1 MVNKRVGNL
10 RRDNG
15 GGGTGF
21 EYVPAKSSFVRRQT
35 ERRLGRQYDI
45 LFKDNY
51 LHLSKL
57 QEGDNRFR
65 ILPATWKPHDDFA
78 CVVWAHQYIAANSG
92 SYVCLAKNEAWFEPL
107 DCPICEEALQASRD
121 QDEER
126 AKKYS
131 ARETM
136 VCWVIDR
143 RSREFEDRPQLY
155 AMPPTLYKDI
165 CGLIYDT
172 ETGKASMIDHP
183 TKGFDIRVKKSGQM
197 LQTRYL
203 PMMTATCP
211 INPDPDV
218 TKEILA
224 FITKNP
230 VPKCLEIKTEDYLEK
245 IVSGLAG
252 GRDPDLDEDEDEAEP
267 KKKRAKL
274 TARDEEDDD
283 EDEVDE
289 DEPPPKKKRPKM
301 QAVDE
306 DEDEDQEEED
316 DAPPKK
322 RRRLTARDEDEDE
335 EDAPPP
341 RKKKA
346 AVVDDDDDA
355 DEDEDDA
362 PKPRRKLRAA
372 PADEDEDEEDDAPPK
387 RKKLKAR
394 AAVDED
400 EDEEVDD
407 QTDDDEDEDAPPP
420 KRRSGGREGRRANR

>member
-252 GRDPDLDEDEDEAEP
+252 GRDPDLDEDEDEAAP

-274 TARDEEDDD
+274 TARDEDED

-289 DEPPPKKKRPKM
+289 DEPPPKNKRHKM

-335 EDAPPP
+335 EDAPPS

-394 AAVDED
+394 ATVDED

>member
-78 CVVWAHQYIAANSG
+78 CVVWAHQYIANSG

-252 GRDPDLDEDEDEAEP
+252 GRDPDLDEDEDEAAP

-274 TARDEEDDD
+274 TARDEDED

-335 EDAPPP
+335 EDAPPS

-394 AAVDED
+394 ATVDED

>member
-78 CVVWAHQYIAANSG
+78 CVVWAHQYIANSG

-252 GRDPDLDEDEDEAEP
+252 GRDPDLDEDEDEAAP

-274 TARDEEDDD
+274 TARDEDED

-335 EDAPPP
+335 EDAPPS

>member
-78 CVVWAHQYIAANSG
+78 CVVWAHQYIANSG

-183 TKGFDIRVKKSGQM
+183 IKGFDIRVKKSGQM

-274 TARDEEDDD
+274 TARDEDED

-335 EDAPPP
+335 EDAPPS

>member
-78 CVVWAHQYIAANSG
+78 CVVWAHQYIANSG

-183 TKGFDIRVKKSGQM
+183 IKGFDIRVKKSGQM

-252 GRDPDLDEDEDEAEP
+252 GRDPDLDEDEDEAAP

-274 TARDEEDDD
+274 TARDEDED

-335 EDAPPP
+335 EDAPPS

-394 AAVDED
+394 ATVDED

>member
-1 MVNKRVGNL
+1 MVNKRVGNM

-252 GRDPDLDEDEDEAEP
+252 GRDPDLDEDEDEAAP

-274 TARDEEDDD
+274 TARDEDED

-335 EDAPPP
+335 EDAPPS

-394 AAVDED
+394 ATVDED

>member
-252 GRDPDLDEDEDEAEP
+252 GRDPDLDEDEDEAAP

-274 TARDEEDDD
+274 TARDEDED

-335 EDAPPP
+335 EDAPPS

-394 AAVDED
+394 ATVDED